1 MSSTVKSI
9 LFVTILSIVCSSLL
23 TLASTGLKDYQLRN
37 VAIDKQINILKSV
50 RVIDDDH
57 SLAPG
62 TIEKLYDENI
72 RPAWTDIEGKIIS
85 EQLKSEHDLPIFLY
99 VKKNEILSYII
110 PVDSQGL
117 WGRILGYLAIKNDGK
132 TLSRFTV
139 YSHSETPGL
148 GGEIEKSWFQNN
160 FLGKEILDDKGNFTA
175 ITIAKGSVKERIP
188 KHRQKN
194 FVDGIS
200 GATLTGR
207 FLSEGL
213 KQTLIEYEPLSKRFR
228 NKKTIKDPGRQ

>member
-9 LFVTILSIVCSSLL
+9 LFATILSIVCSSLL

-72 RPAWTDIEGKIIS
+72 RPAWTDIEGKIII

-160 FLGKEILDDKGNFTA
+160 FLGKEILDDKENFTA

-228 NKKTIKDPGRQ
+228 NKETIKDPGRQ

>member
-50 RVIDDDH
+50 RVIDDGH

-62 TIEKLYDENI
+62 TIEKLYDKNI
-72 RPAWTDIEGKIIS
+72 KQAWVDVEGKIIT
-85 EQLKSEHDLPIFLY
+85 EQLKSEHNLPIFLY

-117 WGRILGYLAIKNDGK
+117 WGRILGYLSIKNDGK

-175 ITIAKGSVKERIP
+175 VTIAKGSVEKRIL

-228 NKKTIKDPGRQ
+228 NKETIKGPGR

>member
-9 LFVTILSIVCSSLL
+9 LFATILSIVCSSLL

-160 FLGKEILDDKGNFTA
+160 FLGKEILDDKENFTA

-228 NKKTIKDPGRQ
+228 NKETIKDPGRQ

>member
-160 FLGKEILDDKGNFTA
+160 FLGKEILDDKENFTA

-213 KQTLIEYEPLSKRFR
+213 KQTLVEYEPLSKRFR

>member
-50 RVIDDDH
+50 RVIDDGH

-62 TIEKLYDENI
+62 TIEKLYDKNI
-72 RPAWTDIEGKIIS
+72 KQAWVDVEGKIIT
-85 EQLKSEHDLPIFLY
+85 EQLKSENNLPIFLY

-117 WGRILGYLAIKNDGK
+117 WGRILGYLSIKNDGK

-175 ITIAKGSVKERIP
+175 VTIAKGSVEKRIL

-228 NKKTIKDPGRQ
+228 NKETIKGPGR

>member
-50 RVIDDDH
+50 RVIDDGH

-62 TIEKLYDENI
+62 TIEKLYDKNI
-72 RPAWTDIEGKIIS
+72 RQAWIDVEGKIIT
-85 EQLKSEHDLPIFLY
+85 EQLKSENNLPIFLY

-117 WGRILGYLAIKNDGK
+117 WGRILGYLSIKNDGK

-175 ITIAKGSVKERIP
+175 VTIAKGSVEKRIL

-228 NKKTIKDPGRQ
+228 NKETIKGPGR